1 MKRSFVGGEN
11 RGEEPVDAS
20 EKGKIVVGE
29 SLNEE
34 QLGCSSTEAN
44 QHHAER
50 GPAVRNEN
58 EAEEVE
64 IV

>member
-1 MKRSFVGGEN
+1 M
-11 RGEEPVDAS
+11 
-20 EKGKIVVGE
+20 VGE
-29 SLNEE
+29 SSNEE

-50 GPAVRNEN
+50 GPVRNEN